1 MLRHFIGHR
10 DQRAYMIGLGQITAV
25 AGRIVSTALPWRLFP
40 SVADAEQLGLSMN
53 YENVTPPLPG
63 PFSLIPDMT

>member
-40 SVADAEQLGLSMN
+40 SERIGVADAEQLGLSMN
-53 YENVTPPLPG
+53 YENVTPPL
-63 PFSLIPDMT
+63 LA